1 MATDPDRATLRLIF
15 DAVVV
20 RALAD
25 VVALADS
32 VGAAVAPVK
41 GVVLARWLYDDLAER
56 PYTDLD
62 ILIVR
67 DHLPA
72 MAAAV
77 VARGWTIRQQSEE
90 MGELEFAVGRVVVEV
105 HGEFGRRDLSRL
117 TNAEVLARATA
128 DRTTFPFE
136 VRRIDDADHFLLLV
150 ANVTKKGFVY
160 ANKHTPADLERLLV
174 RLEPRWGELVAR
186 TEAARFMTAVATV
199 ATWMVEEHGST
210 TFLRF
215 AEMLPRRRRLL
226 AWALREYRR
235 RDTRQPN
242 RLISASGL
250 FGLALGMLT
259 PDDRMMQLR
268 GLARV
273 FRRGIMRRLGRD
285 PG

>member
-1 MATDPDRATLRLIF
+1 MTMDRATLRLIF

-32 VGAAVAPVK
+32 VGASVAPVK
-41 GVVLARWLYDDLAER
+41 GVVLARWLYSDLTQR

-67 DHLPA
+67 AHLPA

-77 VARGWTIRQQSEE
+77 AARGWPIRQQSAE
-90 MGELEFAVGRVVVEV
+90 MGELEFSVGRVVVEV

-117 TNAEVLARATA
+117 TNEEVLARATV
-128 DRTTFPFE
+128 DRVTFPFE
-136 VRRIDDADHFLLLV
+136 ILHLDDADHFLLLV

-160 ANKHTPADLERLLV
+160 ANLHTPGDLERLLV
-174 RLEPRWGELVAR
+174 RLEPRWGELLAR
-186 TEAARFMTAVATV
+186 IEAARVMTAVATV
-199 ATWMVEEHGST
+199 GTWMVERHRST
-210 TFLRF
+210 TFARF
-215 AEMLPRRRRLL
+215 VAMLPRRRQLL
-226 AWALREYRR
+226 ALALREYWR
-235 RDTRQPN
+235 RDTRQPD
-242 RLISASGL
+242 RLTSASGL

-273 FRRGIMRRLGRD
+273 IRRGTMRRLGRD